1 MFKKNAEYTQV
12 PMGMFF
18 FFSEMKTRAMK
29 WSLAWGERGTIISIC
44 KKNTLPWHE

>member
-12 PMGMFF
+12 PMGMF

-44 KKNTLPWHE
+44 